1 MADYNDI
8 KQAIATNLPDNNKK
22 EITAAK
28 LRSTLNEF
36 VDKVETTETG
46 LEQKCEV
53 LNNIDDKPTMG
64 SNNLVK
70 SGGVHQSIKPFP
82 INLVDAEQFWLK
94 DTGISTSTN
103 LLPVSG
109 WLTLLIPCYPN
120 QIFQW
125 VKNEDQAS
133 YALCDSNKHQLPLFD
148 GSTYRI
154 LPLGK
159 NTITIPD
166 NPDIK
171 YIAFDLGRSQ
181 NTPIPNQTIYLNSD
195 ATIFE
200 KISDDIE
207 EIKNNN
213 STSYNIDTFVRKSI
227 NVFPQLKI
235 YNRLIN
241 VGERIINNST
251 SKLVYVP
258 VEYGDT
264 IIWRRNTNQYPWY
277 AFCTDDLLHWI
288 AGTDGHAHVGDN
300 EITVTEQSAKYIAL
314 QISFNSSPDDGTYI
328 IYKSWKDSINE
339 VIQVPIPLNPWK
351 GKKMLVC
358 GASNISVGNWA
369 VHAGEMLG
377 MTVINAGSSPRNYNT
392 EKGTV
397 HRWHNDSV
405 GYCYSL
411 TNSPTEQT
419 VFHQTKG
426 SKSNPFT
433 FVSFDS
439 SAQKLTLIYQGQN
452 YVFDYIDYTENDVW
466 LCGLSSTIAE
476 CQAGGV
482 STSMSWESKFTSDLN
497 LVVFGEQAGETQV
510 TSNDIIDSILLP
522 TSDNLHYRYSDNV
535 PLEDRR
541 NTTIGAIIYLLDK
554 LWSSVENGGKD
565 AKLCRVVFTL
575 DALYDT
581 DYSSLNDE
589 REAIKRMGDRLN
601 LPYLEHYKKLY
612 LSLYNRTDNYDG
624 DGWCYDGIHPS
635 EKGAERLKYMFAN
648 ELLQLY

>member
-1 MADYNDI
+1 
-8 KQAIATNLPDNNKK
+8 
-22 EITAAK
+22 
-28 LRSTLNEF
+28 
-36 VDKVETTETG
+36 
-46 LEQKCEV
+46 
-53 LNNIDDKPTMG
+53 
-64 SNNLVK
+64 
-70 SGGVHQSIKPFP
+70 
-82 INLVDAEQFWLK
+82 
-94 DTGISTSTN
+94 
-103 LLPVSG
+103 
-109 WLTLLIPCYPN
+109 
-120 QIFQW
+120 
-125 VKNEDQAS
+125 
-133 YALCDSNKHQLPLFD
+133 
-148 GSTYRI
+148 
-154 LPLGK
+154 
-159 NTITIPD
+159 
-166 NPDIK
+166 
-171 YIAFDLGRSQ
+171 
-181 NTPIPNQTIYLNSD
+181 
-195 ATIFE
+195 
-200 KISDDIE
+200 
-207 EIKNNN
+207 
-213 STSYNIDTFVRKSI
+213 
-227 NVFPQLKI
+227 
-235 YNRLIN
+235 
-241 VGERIINNST
+241 
-251 SKLVYVP
+251 
-258 VEYGDT
+258 
-264 IIWRRNTNQYPWY
+264 
-277 AFCTDDLLHWI
+277 
-288 AGTDGHAHVGDN
+288 
-300 EITVTEQSAKYIAL
+300 
-314 QISFNSSPDDGTYI
+314 
-328 IYKSWKDSINE
+328 
-339 VIQVPIPLNPWK
+339 
-351 GKKMLVC
+351 MLVC

-369 VHAGEMLG
+369 VQAGEMLG
-377 MTVINAGSSPRNYNT
+377 MTVVNAGSSPRNYNT

-439 SAQKLTLIYQGQN
+439 SAQKLTLTYQEQN

-510 TSNDIIDSILLP
+510 TPNDIIDSILLP
-522 TSDNLHYRYSDNV
+522 TTENLHYRYSDNV

-575 DALYDT
+575 DALRDT

-589 REAIKRMGDRLN
+589 REAIKRMCDLLN

-635 EKGAERLKYMFAN
+635 GKGAERLKYMFAN